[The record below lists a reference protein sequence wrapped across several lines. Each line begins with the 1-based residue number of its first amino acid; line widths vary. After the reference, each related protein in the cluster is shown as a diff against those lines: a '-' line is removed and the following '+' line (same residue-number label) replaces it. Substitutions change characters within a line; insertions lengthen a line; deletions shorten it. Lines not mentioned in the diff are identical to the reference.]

1 MATIQQVQTGFAKFV
16 DNQLAG
22 AFSGWQ
28 KAVVVGG
35 ATLFAAGIP
44 NLIKVY
50 GSNPVVAAMGVYNP
64 DAGTVNIDAL
74 YNAFVPNL
82 GADKIPITIP
92 KIGTIKLG
100 REDIDVLV
108 HYIKEA

>member
-16 DNQLAG
+16 DNHLAG

-35 ATLFAAGIP
+35 STLLAAGIP
-44 NLIKVY
+44 NLVKMY

-64 DAGTVNIDAL
+64 DAGTVDIDAI
-74 YNAFVPNL
+74 YNAFIPNL
-82 GADKIPITIP
+82 GTDKIPVPIP

-108 HYIKEA
+108 RYIKEA

>member
-1 MATIQQVQTGFAKFV
+1 MATINQVQTGFAKFV
-16 DNQLAG
+16 DNHLAG

-35 ATLFAAGIP
+35 ATLLASSIP
-44 NLIKVY
+44 NLIKMY
-50 GSNPVVAAMGVYNP
+50 GSNPIVAAMGVYNP
-64 DAGTVNIDAL
+64 DAGTIDIDSL

-82 GADKIPITIP
+82 GTDKIPVPIP
-92 KIGTIKLG
+92 KIGTIKMG

-108 HYIKEA
+108 RYIKEA